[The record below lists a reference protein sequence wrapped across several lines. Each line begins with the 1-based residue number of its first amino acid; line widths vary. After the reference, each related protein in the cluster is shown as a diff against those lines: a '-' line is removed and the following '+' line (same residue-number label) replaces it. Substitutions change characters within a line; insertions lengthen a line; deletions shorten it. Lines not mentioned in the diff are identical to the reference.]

1 MKYKPLNSTTMKRY
15 EFLKTLGF
23 GSAGFLLTEGLLS
36 GCMNH
41 DMESMSMT
49 TAPTVTEGAFST
61 PLTFPETLTA
71 GSTLNART
79 QSVALSTGKTA
90 QVWGYKG
97 GILGPTFRIQ
107 SGSSVNIPFANNL
120 VEETNIHWH
129 GLLVPAAMDGH
140 PDQMVMAGQSFN
152 YTFKI
157 DQAATMAWYHPHP
170 HEKTGKQVFM
180 GLAGMF
186 IVESPEEKAL
196 NLPSNTYELPLV
208 IQDKRLD
215 ANGGIL
221 YAPTMNE
228 VMVGYMGET
237 ILVNGI
243 HAPVHNV
250 ATRIY
255 RLRVL
260 NGSNG
265 RMYNL
270 ALSNGNSF
278 MIIGSDGGLLPAP
291 ETVTS
296 LLLAP
301 GERADLLVDFSKM
314 ALNSDVFLQSNAFSG
329 VNSQGSQTFKIMKFM
344 VNKTEADTF
353 KMPATLYNLQPIPTA
368 SATKT
373 RTFNI
378 GIAME
383 GGHGAMAMKGMHTI
397 NGKIYSSSRIDESVG
412 LNSTEIWEFDN
423 TNGDE
428 PHPMHLHGVF
438 FQVMNRAGGRGNIQP
453 HEKGWKDTVLVMPGE
468 KVRII
473 IRFTNTGKFV
483 FHCHNLEHE
492 DDGMML
498 NFEVK

>member
-1 MKYKPLNSTTMKRY
+1 MKRND
-15 EFLKTLGF
+15 FLKTLGF
-23 GSAGFLLTEGLLS
+23 GSAGLLIGESLLS
-36 GCMNH
+36 SCMNH
-41 DMESMSMT
+41 DMAAMDMT
-49 TAPTVTEGAFST
+49 TAPTVVEGAFT
-61 PLTFPETLTA
+61 TILPIPETITSGTA
-71 GSTLNART
+71 LNARS
-79 QSVALSTGKTA
+79 QNAAIVAGKTG
-90 QVWGYKG
+90 QVLGYKN
-97 GILGPTFRIQ
+97 GILGPTFRVQ
-107 SGSSVNIPFANNL
+107 RGSTVTIPFINGL
-120 VEETNIHWH
+120 SEETNIHWH

-140 PDQMVMAGQSFN
+140 PSQMVTAGQSFN

-157 DQAATMAWYHPHP
+157 DQAANMAWYHPHP
-170 HEKTGKQVFM
+170 HEKTGKQVFT

-196 NLPSNTYELPLV
+196 NLPSDAYELPLV

-215 ANGGIL
+215 ANGAIM
-221 YAPTMNE
+221 YSPTLEE
-228 VMVGYMGET
+228 VMIGYMGET
-237 ILVNGI
+237 ITVNGVSSPFQ
-243 HAPVHNV
+243 PVT
-250 ATRIY
+250 TRMY

-278 MIIGSDGGLLPAP
+278 LIIGSDGGLLTAP

-301 GERADLLVDFSKM
+301 GERADLLVDFSKI
-314 ALNSDVFLQSNAFSG
+314 ALNSEVYLQSNSFSG
-329 VNSQGSQTFKIMKFM
+329 VSSQGSQTFKILKFM
-344 VNKTEADTF
+344 VNKTETDTF
-353 KMPATLYNLQPIPTA
+353 KMPTSLNSITPLSTA

-373 RTFNI
+373 RTFDI
-378 GIAME
+378 GVMMDMTSGSH
-383 GGHGAMAMKGMHTI
+383 GGTMAMKGMHTI
-397 NGKIYSSSRIDESVG
+397 NGKIFNMDRIDEIVA

-428 PHPMHLHGVF
+428 PHPMHLHGTF
-438 FQVMNRAGGRGNIQP
+438 FQVSSRTGGRGNILS
-453 HEKGWKDTVLVMPGE
+453 HEKGLKDTVLVMPGE

-473 IRFTNTGKFV
+473 TKFEKVGKFV